1 MASRF
6 KTRNIQYKDN
16 YPAAQR
22 KNKIQKEDKQPVSV
36 KYIRYQKRNSKRE
49 KFKKQKIYHVDVPH
63 SETHLKTHFQ
73 YVTQL
78 QCNFKK
84 KRVDEKTNRFIIHV
98 TQIQE

>member
-49 KFKKQKIYHVDVPH
+49 KFKKQKIYLVDVKHKNLKKKNKILLRCNIIGEEEVKQPAG
-63 SETHLKTHFQ
+63 LKT
-73 YVTQL
+73 
-78 QCNFKK
+78 K
-84 KRVDEKTNRFIIHV
+84 
-98 TQIQE
+98 IQ